1 MRTEARGLV
10 KTQIRCPQCH
20 HVRNVGDREARKW
33 REHHVAG
40 LCVTCRGG
48 QATRVARDRD
58 IGYWLKMYGVPIPR
72 GTKARDVITASGIP
86 PELAEYARNCFP
98 Q

>member
-1 MRTEARGLV
+1 MRTEARGLCN
-10 KTQIRCPQCH
+10 TQIRCPQCH
-20 HVRNVGDREARKW
+20 HVRQVDPRQARRW
-33 REHHVAG
+33 RENHIQG